1 MITSWSYSK
10 LDDFRRCKF
19 AAFLKHDQKIPEPQ
33 RPLRPGQT
41 ELANDRGSRYHTNCE
56 EYVRGD
62 TDVLLPDIERTF
74 GPQLDLLRVLH
85 ADGMVSLEGEWAVD
99 DEWNP
104 MPWNGEWRECPIPV
118 GPKVMRLASVNDLP
132 PYGREGDF
140 VKVGKAYYRWTPA
153 WHRSKLDAMV
163 FWSETEATVIDYK
176 TGRKFGNEMK
186 HGEQMQVYQLNAFS
200 RFPDL
205 EVVHTELW
213 YLDQN
218 DVSTKSFT
226 RGQGM
231 RFKQNF
237 HRQGIAITTATE
249 FPPNPN
255 KFSCKWCEYGP
266 WNGGQC
272 QDGVRENWS
281 KK

>member
-19 AAFLKHDQKIPEPQ
+19 AAYLKHDQKIPEPQ

-56 EYVRGD
+56 DYVTGK
-62 TDVLLPDIERTF
+62 VHELLPDIERTF
-74 GPQLDLLRVLH
+74 GPQLDLLRVLY
-85 ADGMVSLEGEWAVD
+85 AEGMVSVEGEWGVD
-99 DEWNP
+99 QGWNP
-104 MPWNGEWRECPIPV
+104 VEW
-118 GPKVMRLASVNDLP
+118 K
-132 PYGREGDF
+132 
-140 VKVGKAYYRWTPA
+140 KA

-163 FWSETEATVIDYK
+163 RWSKTEATVIDYK

-200 RFPDL
+200 RFPEL

-218 DVSTKSFT
+218 DVSAKTFT
-226 RGQGM
+226 RSQGL
-231 RFKQNF
+231 RFKDNF
-237 HRQGIAITTATE
+237 HRQGMAITTATE

-272 QDGVRENWS
+272 QDGVREGWNGH
-281 KK
+281 KVIPLRRAA